1 MKKRFAVVAA
11 LCLVLAVAA
20 PGLLV
25 FAADSA
31 SPAVV
36 ILHTGDVAGN
46 LQEGEEVIGAD
57 RLSSLYKQIQGET
70 PATFLF
76 DTGDAIQGSFYV
88 NCNKGEAAMEIMNA
102 VGYDAMC
109 LGNHEFDYGYE
120 RLLELAGL
128 SDFPLLTQP
137 PVYENP
143 DGSPGGDVLTTSVM
157 LDKGGVKV
165 GVFGLTTLSTKRN
178 SDGGFD
184 RNFGSVSDLINTATS
199 CAKTLREQGADIVI
213 CLSHLGVSDTQSQD
227 FGSAYDISQNVLGID
242 LIIDGHTPGV
252 EPINKEEW
260 TPIASVGDAGSEIG
274 MVEIVLEYGAY
285 IPHIKQ
291 ICKADLVDGA
301 YAGITPDPA
310 VAAIAEK
317 WAAVEAAE
325 GDRIVAHSEVAL
337 SDFEKPIIRSQE
349 SALANTIADILRAV
363 SGADIAFV
371 NAGNIRAPI
380 EPGDISYRDLQAV
393 MPYANTVVQ
402 ANVPGSI
409 IREALEFSASL
420 YGTEDGGFL
429 QLSGISYH
437 FNPDKEAGQ
446 RVTRIT
452 VGDAPLEDDKTYS
465 LTTMDFIAVGGDGYT
480 MLIAPFEAEGAVAV
494 PGGGIVQIVG
504 AYLAEHPI
512 ETVPEVG
519 SRIVITSGDSAEEEA
534 DTIPWK
540 AVIIAAAILAVVVFL
555 FLRMK
560 KHPVQN
566 KQE

>member
-1 MKKRFAVVAA
+1 MLA
-11 LCLVLAVAA
+11 LGT
-20 PGLLV
+20 PGLEAL
-25 FAADSA
+25 ATATT
-31 SPAVV
+31 SPSIV

-46 LQEGEEVIGAD
+46 LQESEDVIGAD

-88 NCNKGEAAMEIMNA
+88 NCNKGEAAIEIMNA
-102 VGYDAMC
+102 VGYDAMA
-109 LGNHEFDYGYE
+109 LGNHEFDFGYG

-128 SDFPLLTQP
+128 ADFPLLTQP

-143 DGSPGGDVLTTSVM
+143 DGTPSGDPLTTSIL
-157 LDKGGVKV
+157 LDRGGVRV

-184 RNFGSVSDLINTATS
+184 RNFGSVSDLINTATYH
-199 CAKTLREQGADIVI
+199 AKTLREQGADIVI
-213 CLSHLGVSDTQSQD
+213 CISHLGVSDTQSQD

-260 TPIASVGDAGSEIG
+260 TPIASVGDAGSAIG
-274 MVEIVLEYGAY
+274 VVEFTEENGAY
-285 IPHIKQ
+285 VPHIRQ
-291 ICKADLVDGA
+291 ITKADMVDGA
-301 YAGITPDPA
+301 YAGTQPDPA
-310 VAAIAEK
+310 VAAIVEK
-317 WAAVEAAE
+317 WAAVEATE
-325 GDRIVAHSEVAL
+325 GDRIVAYSEVAL
-337 SDFEKPIIRSQE
+337 TDYEKPIIRSQE
-349 SALANTIADILRAV
+349 SALADTIADILRAV
-363 SGADIAFV
+363 SGTDIAFV

-429 QLSGISYH
+429 QLSGISYS
-437 FNPDKEAGQ
+437 FNPDREAGQ

-452 VGDAPLEDDKTYS
+452 VGEEPLDDDKTYS
-465 LTTMDFIAVGGDGYT
+465 LTTFDFIAAGGDGYT
-480 MLIAPFEAEGAVAV
+480 MLMAPFEAEGAVAV

-504 AYLAEHPI
+504 DYLADHPI

-519 SRIVITSGDSAEEEA
+519 ERIIITSGGSADENSRA
-534 DTIPWK
+534 AVWIAIAIAVAVV
-540 AVIIAAAILAVVVFL
+540 AVIVLLLIQI
-555 FLRMK
+555 K
-560 KHPVQN
+560 KQSS
-566 KQE
+566 QDEE